1 MTTHFIPSQAGEVI
15 GIDLK
20 QTNEQDN
27 YQRLLAESSPW
38 RGQWKRANRSKKCK
52 AYLIAGGDTLQP
64 LDLDY
69 EKDEM

>member
-27 YQRLLAESSPW
+27 YQRLLAESSP
-38 RGQWKRANRSKKCK
+38 
-52 AYLIAGGDTLQP
+52 
-64 LDLDY
+64 
-69 EKDEM
+69 